1 MTDLTLRH
9 EAATDSGLF
18 SLGQMFKEL
27 FAATPLGLV
36 LAAFGSKR

>member
-1 MTDLTLRH
+1 MTDHTLRP
-9 EAATDSGLF
+9 EAATDSVLF
-18 SLGQMFKEL
+18 SLGQVLKEA